1 MSTTADVGK
10 NAFRQSIA
18 RGRMANRAARE
29 ALRRII
35 DEQPGPQTTALLLAK
50 AGLQIGISDEV
61 FHELEQIGH
70 KAKNWPKE
78 P

>member
-10 NAFRQSIA
+10 QAFNAALS
-18 RGRMANRAARE
+18 RGRLANRAIRE

-50 AGLQIGISDEV
+50 AGLQLGISDEAYL
-61 FHELEQIGH
+61 ELEQIGD

-78 P
+78 